1 MYDQSMKVKTLRNY
15 TLLELYD
22 LCEAEG
28 HFDQPYILVNKGLIK
43 HIRFPPLSKTIV
55 QVYPAGD
62 TIVVNLTKESFLK
75 DLPLSVVTD
84 GWSDVLSDGH
94 MTNATVSPRR

>member
-28 HFDQPYILVNKGLIK
+28 HFDQPY
-43 HIRFPPLSKTIV
+43 
-55 QVYPAGD
+55 
-62 TIVVNLTKESFLK
+62 
-75 DLPLSVVTD
+75 
-84 GWSDVLSDGH
+84 
-94 MTNATVSPRR
+94 